1 NQLAS
6 GMSYEKLM
14 PVIGIHFLDYIEHP
28 EYDRFHFCFALRE
41 ENHPELLLTDDM
53 ALHMIELPKFEEKMG
68 KTLKSPNRLSEWLHF
83 FNHAH
88 EEKEETMRT
97 HYENPLIH
105 KAFSA
110 LESLS
115 ADEKTRILAQKREE
129 SLMNERYEL
138 ASARKKGR
146 EEEKKEIATSMLD
159 EGISPET
166 VMKCTGL
173 SRDEIDRLK
182 RISQ

>member
-1 NQLAS
+1 
-6 GMSYEKLM
+6 
-14 PVIGIHFLDYIEHP
+14 
-28 EYDRFHFCFALRE
+28 
-41 ENHPELLLTDDM
+41 
-53 ALHMIELPKFEEKMG
+53 MG
-68 KTLKSPNRLSEWLHF
+68 KTLKSRNRLAEWLHF

-138 ASARKKGR
+138 AAARKKGKKEGR
-146 EEEKKEIATSMLD
+146 EEGLEEGREEGREDREKEIAASMLN
-159 EGISPET
+159 E
-166 VMKCTGL
+166 
-173 SRDEIDRLK
+173 
-182 RISQ
+182 

>member
-1 NQLAS
+1 
-6 GMSYEKLM
+6 
-14 PVIGIHFLDYIEHP
+14 
-28 EYDRFHFCFALRE
+28 
-41 ENHPELLLTDDM
+41 
-53 ALHMIELPKFEEKMG
+53 
-68 KTLKSPNRLSEWLHF
+68 
-83 FNHAH
+83 
-88 EEKEETMRT
+88 MRT
-97 HYENPLIH
+97 HYKNPLIH

-138 ASARKKGR
+138 AAARKKGR
-146 EEEKKEIATSMLD
+146 EEEKKEIVTSMLD

>member
-1 NQLAS
+1 
-6 GMSYEKLM
+6 
-14 PVIGIHFLDYIEHP
+14 
-28 EYDRFHFCFALRE
+28 
-41 ENHPELLLTDDM
+41 NHPELLLTDDM
-53 ALHMIELPKFEEKMG
+53 ALHMIELPKFEKKMG

-115 ADEKTRILAQKREE
+115 ADDKTRILAQKREE

-138 ASARKKGR
+138 TAARKKGEKTGWKKGR
-146 EEEKKEIATSMLD
+146 EEGIKEIAASMLND
-159 EGISPET
+159 GMSPEL
-166 VMKCTGL
+166 VMKHTGL
-173 SRDEIDRLK
+173 SRDEIDRLE
-182 RISQ
+182 RINQ